1 MSLFYNPLKMM
12 RVEYNQQHGTD
23 YPLEDFKVEQVVDLR
38 DFAGARPDKK
48 NTMVVA
54 KVHGA
59 TVRFFYNRIDF
70 NLNFARGFGLDS
82 TSSNALYRLILDRDS
97 NGSTKKLARPIARAY
112 GLPIT
117 EADIAADPFTPPSVA
132 GANPVKITFAKESL
146 LFIPGSST
154 TFIIDEAYKVID
166 GKTYMVKDFTRNP
179 DCFYEDH
186 VARSRTAPTFLR
198 ISQLTYGNDYT
209 AAGKWLRRLKA
220 NPVYVA
226 NESIGGTT
234 DGEAFA
240 ALLAQALG
248 QCDGLPWTFAKGT
261 NAPFNLTAAWIIYNG
276 PVAGAKKAALASTN
290 TPAHLARLMELGNDS
305 FDNVAVLML
314 PTYANTTTIVGAVLH
329 YNNPKE

>member
-1 MSLFYNPLKMM
+1 MSLFYNPFKMM

-186 VARSRTAPTFLR
+186 VSRSRIAPTWLR
-198 ISQLTYGNDYT
+198 VTTLTHGIDYT
-209 AAGKWLRRLKA
+209 PAAPWLKRLLA
-220 NPVYVA
+220 NKTYVA
-226 NESIGGTT
+226 NELLGYNT
-234 DGEAFA
+234 DSAEFCS
-240 ALLAQALG
+240 LLAQSLG
-248 QCDGLPWTFAKGT
+248 QCDGLPWTSIKNTAS
-261 NAPFNLTAAWIIYNG
+261 PYNLNGAWVIYNG
-276 PVAGAKKAALASTN
+276 PVTGCKELPIAPTLPT
-290 TPAHLARLMELGNDS
+290 HLNRLIEFGNQRYE
-305 FDNVAVLML
+305 NVAVIML
-314 PTYANTTTIVGAVLH
+314 TTWSSNTTLMCGIFH
-329 YNNPKE
+329 YNNP